1 MRQASAPA
9 APRLGLVCIT
19 ASSEIRY
26 RTITRTRFLA
36 LGVKDRRAALAEVY
50 RSNVATLHEAVQF
63 CLKNAFGLYRISA
76 SLFPFADTPFGF
88 KILKGLTAELRR
100 VGRHALDAS
109 LRLVNHPDQYVVLNS
124 ESPAV
129 VRNSVTILE
138 AQAAVFDLLEQP
150 RSPWA
155 AIEIHGGKRGRGDA
169 LIHTVRRL
177 PEPIRARLVLEN
189 DERAFGAADMLA
201 ICQEAGVPMVFDAH
215 HHVVH
220 ERLSTYEHPSV
231 ASYLEAAGKT
241 WPDPAW
247 QLVHISNGR
256 ESFLDPTHS
265 DLIRV
270 MPSAY
275 RHAPYIEVE
284 AKGKELAIQLL
295 QRTWARAGPGR
306 LGGGRVK

>member
-1 MRQASAPA
+1 
-9 APRLGLVCIT
+9 LGIK
-19 ASSEIRY
+19 E
-26 RTITRTRFLA
+26 
-36 LGVKDRRAALAEVY
+36 RRAALTEIY
-50 RSNVATLHEAVQF
+50 ESNIRTLRKAVEF
-63 CLKNAFGLYRISA
+63 CLRNEFGLYRISA

-88 KILKGLTAELRR
+88 HILKNCAAELRQI
-100 VGRHALDAS
+100 GRRALDAR

-129 VRNSVTILE
+129 VHNSLTILD

-155 AIEIHGGKRGRGDA
+155 AIEIHGGKSGRGPS
-169 LIHTVRRL
+169 LIHTVRQL
-177 PEPIRARLVLEN
+177 DEPIRARLVLEN

-220 ERLSTYEHPSV
+220 ERLSSYEHPSV
-231 ASYLEAAGKT
+231 AYYLNAAQKT

-256 ESFLDPTHS
+256 DSFLDPAHS
-265 DLIRV
+265 DMITV

-275 RHAPYIEVE
+275 RNAPYIEVE
-284 AKGKELAIQLL
+284 AKGKERAIRRLKRSWAGGEVKRGNSL
-295 QRTWARAGPGR
+295 SHGKKADPGQRLPAYRSRLRAARRMG
-306 LGGGRVK
+306 

>member
-1 MRQASAPA
+1 MRQASLPA
-9 APRLGLVCIT
+9 APRLGLVCVT

-36 LGVKDRRAALAEVY
+36 LGIKERQAALGEIY
-50 RSNVATLHEAVQF
+50 RSNIETLHEAVRF
-63 CLKNAFGLYRISA
+63 CLKNGFGLYRISA

-88 KILKGLTAELRR
+88 RILNGMAAELHRI
-100 VGRHALDAS
+100 GRLALDAR

-124 ESPAV
+124 EAPAV
-129 VRNSVTILE
+129 VRNSMTILD

-155 AIEIHGGKRGRGDA
+155 AIEIHGGKSGRGHA
-169 LIHTVRRL
+169 LIQTVRRL
-177 PEPIRARLVLEN
+177 PEPVRARLVLEN
-189 DERAFGAADMLA
+189 DERAFGAAEMLA
-201 ICQEAGVPMVFDAH
+201 VCQEAGVPMVFDAH

-220 ERLSTYEHPSV
+220 ERLSTYEHASV

-256 ESFLDPTHS
+256 DSFLDPAHS
-265 DLIRV
+265 DMIAV

-275 RHAPYIEVE
+275 RNAPYIEVE
-284 AKGKELAIQLL
+284 AKGKELAIKRL
-295 QRTWARAGPGR
+295 QRTWAGARPGG
-306 LGGGRVK
+306 LGVGG